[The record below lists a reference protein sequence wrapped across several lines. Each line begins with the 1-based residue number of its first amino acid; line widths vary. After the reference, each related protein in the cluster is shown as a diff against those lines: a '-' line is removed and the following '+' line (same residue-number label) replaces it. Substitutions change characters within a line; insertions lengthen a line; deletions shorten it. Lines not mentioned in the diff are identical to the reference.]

1 MIKEL
6 VNLIFSIVQSTWFG
20 AGIEKNSDLIKS
32 IKIDYS
38 NSDEIIIYA
47 NSYAENIQ
55 KGRKKFAKKIP
66 INFLIEFVKKNG
78 KSVKNVNSVAYAIQ
92 NSIYKNGISGKNI
105 INGLEKPLL
114 KTTEPKIDEYLIKII
129 EQNVKYK

>member
-1 MIKEL
+1 L
-6 VNLIFSIVQSTWFG
+6 VNVSFVDGAEVKNTWFG

-105 INGLEKPLL
+105 INGLEKPLV
-114 KTTEPKIDEYLIKII
+114 KTVEPKIDEYLIKII

>member
-1 MIKEL
+1 
-6 VNLIFSIVQSTWFG
+6 VQSTWFG

-105 INGLEKPLL
+105 INGLEKPLV
-114 KTTEPKIDEYLIKII
+114 KTVEPKIDEYLIKII